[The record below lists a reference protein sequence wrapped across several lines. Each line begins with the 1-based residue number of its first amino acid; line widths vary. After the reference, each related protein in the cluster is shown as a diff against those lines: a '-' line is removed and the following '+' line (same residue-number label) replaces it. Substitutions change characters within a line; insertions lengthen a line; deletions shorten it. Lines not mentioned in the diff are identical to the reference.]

1 MLIVVLSV
9 WAVWVGLGALALAE
23 LFIQDLSMGA
33 LLLVTDTPTSV
44 VIVFESVVTFRLVL
58 GAFALA
64 GVVVVVLSVLTCRV
78 GLGALALAGFLVENL
93 SMGAFLLNTLAT
105 TCVIIVLVTVVTFW
119 LVLGASALACVVVVD
134 LIIVAGWLVLGTFA
148 LAGVVVIDLSILTCW
163 VGLGAL
169 TLAGFLVEYLSMR
182 TVLPDTLATTCVWVV
197 LVAVVT
203 LRLILRASALAGIF
217 IVNLTVFASWFGRG
231 ALTLAGF
238 LVEDLSVRAPLPC
251 TVTTTSVWIVYVSVT
266 TFRLVF
272 RA

>member
-93 SMGAFLLNTLAT
+93 SM
-105 TCVIIVLVTVVTFW
+105 
-119 LVLGASALACVVVVD
+119 
-134 LIIVAGWLVLGTFA
+134 
-148 LAGVVVIDLSILTCW
+148 
-163 VGLGAL
+163 
-169 TLAGFLVEYLSMR
+169 R

-217 IVNLTVFASWFGRG
+217 IINLTVFASWFGRG

-238 LVEDLSVRAPLPC
+238 LVENLSVRAPLPC